1 MNKEIK
7 RQGQGRGQG
16 ATTPSARNAITA
28 VAAQGVVH
36 HRCEAAQSGRRL
48 KVRQKS
54 SWKVYS
60 WRCREHFLTPSR
72 YQGATQSAHGTFKQG
87 GRKKPPFDGECAK
100 QGKGGA
106 GQGVGAVYGDS
117 DRTLTAQLWGPA
129 GFSCCRKILG
139 TAAVEATG
147 KLARLRKANQ
157 TRSVG
162 ANGGRR
168 DNGGRRHCSSR
179 LCNSTLPNSRRC
191 WRQCIQRSRT
201 RRSWRR
207 K

>member
-1 MNKEIK
+1 MNKDIK

-54 SWKVYS
+54 SWKVHF
-60 WRCREHFLTPSR
+60 WRCRKHFLTPSR
-72 YQGATQSAHGTFKQG
+72 YQGATQSAHA
-87 GRKKPPFDGECAK
+87 PFDGECAK

-106 GQGVGAVYGDS
+106 GQGAGAVYGDP
-117 DRTLTAQLWGPA
+117 DRTPTAQLWGPA

-168 DNGGRRHCSSR
+168 DNGGRRLCSGSR